1 MNLARKNIQ
10 EISPYIA
17 GKPIAETKRELGL
30 KKVIKL
36 ASNENPFGAS
46 PKAVKA
52 IKRCLKELNRYP
64 DSNSF
69 YLKKR
74 IASGLRVIPSSIVVG
89 NGSDELIDIILKTF
103 VEEGENIVTGDTT
116 FLEYDIISK
125 VYARQVVK
133 VPLKDFRFD
142 LARMKEKINDKTK
155 LVFIANP
162 NNPTGTYVTKSELE
176 NFLSGLPDNVI
187 VVMDEAYDT
196 FIDVAD
202 YPNSADYMGKNNI
215 IVLKTFSKAYGLAG
229 LRVGFAV
236 AAEKFTAFMEKARQ
250 PFNVNLLAQEAAL
263 AALDDKAFL
272 NKTRKL
278 VLSGKK
284 YLYAAFERLEIKY
297 IPSVTNFIL
306 VDLKRDGVAVFK
318 ELLKQGVIVRDM
330 QQYGLKNF
338 VRITIGTA
346 AENKKLIAALKKVL
360 QKPG

>member
-1 MNLARKNIQ
+1 MSLARRNIQ

-74 IASGLRVIPSSIVVG
+74 IALGLEVIPSSIVVG
-89 NGSDELIDIILKTF
+89 NGSDELIDIVLKTF
-103 VEEGENIVTGDTT
+103 VEDGENIVTGDTT
-116 FLEYDIISK
+116 FLEYGIISK
-125 VYARQVVK
+125 VYARQVIK

-142 LARMKEKINDKTK
+142 LEGIRDKINNKTK

-162 NNPTGTYVTKSELE
+162 NNPTGTYVTKPELE
-176 NFLSGLPDNVI
+176 KFLSGLPDNVI
-187 VVMDEAYDT
+187 VVMDEAYDI
-196 FIDVAD
+196 FIDVPDYPSGAD
-202 YPNSADYMGKNNI
+202 YIGKNNI

-236 AAEKFTAFMEKARQ
+236 AAESLTAFMEKARQ
-250 PFNVNLLAQEAAL
+250 PFNVNLPAQEAAL

-278 VLSGKK
+278 VLKGKK
-284 YLYAAFERLEIKY
+284 YLYGCFDRMSLEY

-306 VDLKRDGVAVFK
+306 VDLKKDGVTVFK
-318 ELLKQGVIVRDM
+318 DLLKQGVIVRDM

-346 AENKKLIAALKKVL
+346 AENRKLIAALKKVL
-360 QKPG
+360 

>member
-10 EISPYIA
+10 QISPYIA

-36 ASNENPFGAS
+36 ASNENPLGTS

-74 IASGLRVIPSSIVVG
+74 IAAGLKVIPSSIVVG
-89 NGSDELIDIILKTF
+89 NGSDELIDIIIKTF
-103 VEEGENIVTGDTT
+103 VEEGENVVTGDAT

-125 VYARQVVK
+125 VYAREVIK
-133 VPLKDFRFD
+133 APLKDFRFD
-142 LARMKEKINDKTK
+142 LAGIREKINSKTK

-176 NFLSGLPDNVI
+176 KFLSGLPDNVI
-187 VVMDEAYDT
+187 VVMDEAYDI
-196 FIDVAD
+196 FIDVDDYPKGAD
-202 YPNSADYMGKNNI
+202 YIGKNNI

-236 AAEKFTAFMEKARQ
+236 AAEKFAAFMEKARQ

-272 NKTRKL
+272 NKTRKI
-278 VLSGKK
+278 VLKGKK
-284 YLYAAFERLEIKY
+284 YLYGAFDRMGLKY

-306 VDLKRDGVAVFK
+306 VDLKKDGVTVFK
-318 ELLKQGVIVRDM
+318 DLLKQGVIVRDM

-338 VRITIGTA
+338 IRVTIGTA
-346 AENKKLIAALKKVL
+346 AENKKFIAALKKVL
-360 QKPG
+360 